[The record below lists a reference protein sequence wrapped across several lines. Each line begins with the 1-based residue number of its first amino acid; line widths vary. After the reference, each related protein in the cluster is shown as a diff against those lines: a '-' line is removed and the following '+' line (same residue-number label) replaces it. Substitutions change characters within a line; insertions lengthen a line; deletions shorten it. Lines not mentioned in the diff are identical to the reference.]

1 MAYYEICCSKNSAT
15 LEKFEEYFLKFLPK
29 ESNFKYTE
37 ANTDRYKR
45 KCAAL
50 QDPVTKVY
58 TSFCACST
66 TEFEDCLLQFQSDE
80 PRIHWLHFSMCK
92 LISNLQHK
100 FIRKK
105 LLSGVD
111 SKNLLVDNHI

>member
-1 MAYYEICCSKNSAT
+1 M
-15 LEKFEEYFLKFLPK
+15 
-29 ESNFKYTE
+29 
-37 ANTDRYKR
+37 
-45 KCAAL
+45 
-50 QDPVTKVY
+50 QDPVTEVY

-80 PRIHWLHFSMCK
+80 PRIHLLHFSMCK
-92 LISNLQHK
+92 LISNLQQK

-111 SKNLLVDNHI
+111 SKNLLVDNHIKENSKALQFVDIGTKAKSILNKQTL